1 MSPDKIIIDA
11 KDTVLGRLAS
21 YAAKQSL
28 LGKNVVILNCDQA
41 VITGNRSVVLTKYK
55 QARARGGS
63 TLKGP
68 HFPKEPFRLLKRTI
82 RGMLSHRQ
90 IRGTLALKRII
101 CYNQSPPEYKDASL
115 VSIKRDLKTKSLTL
129 KELSSLI

>member
-28 LGKNVVILNCDQA
+28 LGKNVVVLNCDEA
-41 VITGNRSVVLTKYK
+41 VITGPRTTVLEKYK

-68 HFPKEPFRLLKRTI
+68 NFPREPFRLMKRTI

-90 IRGTLALKRII
+90 KRGADALKRII
-101 CYNQSPPEYKDASL
+101 CYNQTPPEYKDSEL
-115 VSIKRDLKTKSLTL
+115 ISIKKDLKTKSMTL
-129 KELSSLI
+129 KTLSSLI